1 MSSPVRLSK
10 SEKYNSLNPG
20 GASTY
25 LTTVKIYIYSYAT
38 AVLWCECSGGWD
50 ALWLNFINITQIWG
64 KLVWVCWVENLKK
77 TILKTKAERPLLP
90 STQTSLQVQ
99 PIREHPAAHKLHVQ
113 MISVQCSHSV
123 SSGLTAPLAR
133 GWEGSDNV
141 LARRLVKSLWWI
153 NDEVVCVKLR
163 GDCDLPHILTF
174 THEMNLNVS
183 SPSSEVRLR
192 LF

>member
-10 SEKYNSLNPG
+10 SEKYNSFNPG

-50 ALWLNFINITQIWG
+50 ALWLNFINITLTWWKVSLG
-64 KLVWVCWVENLKK
+64 LLGRKSEKNNPENKSL
-77 TILKTKAERPLLP
+77 LLP

-99 PIREHPAAHKLHVQ
+99 PIREHPAAHELHVQ

-133 GWEGSDNV
+133 GWEGSDNA
-141 LARRLVKSLWWI
+141 LARGLVKSLWWI

-183 SPSSEVRLR
+183 SPSSDVRLR